1 MSLSMVFRVRFVIFC
16 MGCMALSIS
25 RRFLVSVLVIVFV
38 RTAVSRKMGMY
49 IMRPI
54 VRRSQ
59 LGRGRVVAVMYVGV
73 ADVADVRRIFA
84 DDVQS
89 MVML

>member
-1 MSLSMVFRVRFVIFC
+1 MSLSIVVRVRFVIFC

-38 RTAVSRKMGMY
+38 MTAVGRKTAMK
-49 IMRPI
+49 IMRPMI
-54 VRRSQ
+54 KRSQ
-59 LGRGRVVAVMYVGV
+59 LGRSNVVAVMYVGV
-73 ADVADVRRIFA
+73 AAVADVRRIFA